1 MKKYRRMFVIL
12 LLLGGGSALF
22 FPLPTR
28 IDRSYE
34 GIHVLETGIPS
45 VTVTVKA
52 WYLRYFFFDDTSK
65 GMLGFTLVTV
75 IYAMSLQGRSFREKI
90 RT

>member
-1 MKKYRRMFVIL
+1 MWGDGSHAYRRFPERYKDREDEIK
-12 LLLGGGSALF
+12 LF
-22 FPLPTR
+22 FKVYCICAFR
-28 IDRSYE
+28 
-34 GIHVLETGIPS
+34 
-45 VTVTVKA
+45 A
-52 WYLRYFFFDDTSK
+52 WYLRYFLFDDTSK